1 MPSTPKVKLSDA
13 IGAPI
18 VSAYKAGGLGLA
30 FLTLGA
36 SLLLAAFRW
45 NDKGLFTYFILGV
58 GTLLIFSTLTLF
70 YFKDLKKLM
79 NAHKGIQ
86 QNAELI
92 DTIQKTALEMT
103 ELADSLQALVFKHA
117 VQVKQA
123 IEAIAPL
130 IKSLPILGP
139 IVEAQGERLAKTL
152 DPNIVK
158 TTENIKYV
166 IRDLKTALIE
176 SDPSSLNKYLEQLHQ
191 YRMEVRDLLGSTTTQ

>member
-1 MPSTPKVKLSDA
+1 MPSTPRVKLSDA

-45 NDKGLFTYFILGV
+45 NDKGVFTYFILGV

-92 DTIQKTALEMT
+92 DTIQQTALEMT
-103 ELADSLQALVFKHA
+103 ELAAARSSILSGFSLEQTSGGPRHSIFSGFARILLPGGPFL
-117 VQVKQA
+117 
-123 IEAIAPL
+123 EAPL
-130 IKSLPILGP
+130 QLQRKSG
-139 IVEAQGERLAKTL
+139 
-152 DPNIVK
+152 
-158 TTENIKYV
+158 
-166 IRDLKTALIE
+166 
-176 SDPSSLNKYLEQLHQ
+176 
-191 YRMEVRDLLGSTTTQ
+191 LLSQNAASAIPAML

>member
-45 NDKGLFTYFILGV
+45 NDRGVFTYFILGI

-79 NAHKGIQ
+79 NAHERIQ

-92 DTIQKTALEMT
+92 DTIQQTALEMT

-117 VQVKQA
+117 AQVKQT
-123 IEAIAPL
+123 IEALTPYVKGLPL
-130 IKSLPILGP
+130 VGPIL
-139 IVEAQGERLAKTL
+139 ETQGESLAKTL

-158 TTENIKYV
+158 TTETI
-166 IRDLKTALIE
+166 
-176 SDPSSLNKYLEQLHQ
+176 
-191 YRMEVRDLLGSTTTQ
+191 